1 MHFKRFKKTKRKN
14 GSIVQPFFV
23 NRHYDDVMLG
33 LISQIL
39 LGYYILLI
47 SAVQALLGAF
57 QVS

>member
-1 MHFKRFKKTKRKN
+1 
-14 GSIVQPFFV
+14 
-23 NRHYDDVMLG
+23 MLG